1 MDIDRLRPPRWLRWV
16 GVALVAGV
24 IFYSSVLD
32 SPDSGLPALGPLGLF
47 GIDKWLHALAY
58 AALAAALASA
68 LAADRPLAS
77 AAVLAAALAVA
88 YGVGIEFLQA
98 PLPERHFSV
107 ADMVADGVG
116 AAIAVLC
123 WRATIGVARRL
134 GLAPSSK
141 MESTTG
147 RDA

>member
-1 MDIDRLRPPRWLRWV
+1 MDIDRLRPPRRLRWV

-32 SPDSGLPALGPLGLF
+32 PPGSGLPALGPLGLF

-58 AALAAALASA
+58 AALAATLASA
-68 LAADRPLAS
+68 LAADRPAAT

-88 YGVGIEFLQA
+88 YGVGIEFVQA
-98 PLPERHFSV
+98 PLPERSFSV

-116 AAIAVLC
+116 AAVAVVC
-123 WRATIGVARRL
+123 WCGAVRRL
-134 GLAPSSK
+134 ESDPDSK
-141 MESTTG
+141 AEYAE